1 MRGGLT
7 FRNEEDLIQ
16 IGTTKF
22 DLSGFCA
29 LVPLL
34 ALSLSVSAGCSPT
47 GMAIGAGAEVGSA
60 AMEERPFSTVVDD
73 ATLKT
78 QIKGNFFN
86 FSTELFVDVGVTVKE
101 GRVFLTGSVPKP
113 ESRIEAVKIAWRS
126 NGVREVVNEIQ
137 VADNSSLADGTR
149 DRWISTTLRLKIT
162 LDKEIRAV
170 NYSIDTV
177 NKYIYLM
184 GIARSGDELERVFA
198 YARTIGYVRR
208 IVSHV
213 RVNNQRCLAKR
224 SNAK

>member
-22 DLSGFCA
+22 DLSGFCV

-47 GMAIGAGAEVGSA
+47 GMALGAGAEVGSA

-137 VADNSSLADGTR
+137 VADNSSLTDGTR
-149 DRWISTTLRLKIT
+149 DRWISATLRLKIT

-213 RVNNQRCLAKR
+213 RVNNQRGLAKR